1 MNPNTP
7 PVLTSKAPT
16 PFRRVRSKKLL
27 VALLVVMAG
36 FFLWNYLAGP
46 RQPWRV
52 RWNIQRYLKKQA
64 RTSDFKVDFQFPSKA
79 EMAQAPPK
87 PGKPA
92 KGAISAKDFETLRN
106 EYYELKGAA
115 LVLDREIENSAIM
128 LPKIKAQA
136 DALAKLIADGTAANP
151 AEMADELS
159 TLRDQMVV
167 LQKRAAAR
175 PELDAKEAAL
185 APIVSQL
192 WDFQRAW
199 QAEKQT
205 PEVLSAGQYA
215 ASLSKLQT
223 DTRQKL
229 SEAGSYSEMYK
240 LIGQEIWV
248 ASQLLDSANPV
259 HRRTGVNLAM
269 DAARQAMAEAQNGWV
284 ASRICEGY
292 ILPNLDLA
300 DDTNPRSP
308 FHPDILLTACADIFR
323 GNNEFDN
330 VVRTYQIFLARGQSV
345 ARSDWARSKIATAY
359 DAANDPKHALQYIR
373 QIQVTNNYSKLLRNI
388 PRLEQQLKNR

>member
-7 PVLTSKAPT
+7 PVLTGQARN
-16 PFRRVRSKKLL
+16 PFRRAHSKKLL
-27 VALLVVMAG
+27 VASVVVVTG
-36 FFLWNYLAGP
+36 FFLWNYLAGS

-52 RWNIQRYLKKQA
+52 RWTIQRYLKKQA
-64 RTSDFKVDFQFPSKA
+64 RTSDFKVDFQFPSRA

-87 PGKPA
+87 SGGPE
-92 KGAISAKDFETLRN
+92 KGAISATDFETLRN
-106 EYYELKGAA
+106 EYYKLKGAA
-115 LVLDREIENSAIM
+115 LVLEREIENSAVL
-128 LPKIKAQA
+128 LPKIKAHA
-136 DALAKLIADGTAANP
+136 EALAKLIADGTADNP

-175 PELDAKEAAL
+175 PELDAKEASL
-185 APIVSQL
+185 APIVNQL
-192 WDFQRAW
+192 WNFQRAW

-205 PEVLSAGQYA
+205 PEVLSATQYT
-215 ASLSKLQT
+215 ASLAKLKS
-223 DTRQKL
+223 DTRLKL
-229 SEAGSYSEMYK
+229 SEASSYSEMYK
-240 LIGQEIWV
+240 LIGQEVWV
-248 ASQLLDSANPV
+248 ASQLLDSANYV
-259 HRRTGVNLAM
+259 HRRAGVNLAM
-269 DAARQAMAEAQNGWV
+269 DAARQAMTEAQNGWV
-284 ASRICEGY
+284 ASRICSGY

-308 FHPDILLTACADIFR
+308 FSPDILLTACADIFR

-330 VVRTYQIFLARGQSV
+330 VVLTYQIFLARGQSV

-373 QIQVTNNYSKLLRNI
+373 QIQVTNNYSKLLRNV
-388 PRLEQQLKNR
+388 PRLEQQLRNR